1 MMQVTVVGGDI
12 IMLIASAT
20 TAKWKATKEVH
31 SLASPHL
38 HEYTHARTHACTHT
52 LTHSLSHTRTP
63 GNSGDCDVILCC

>member
-12 IMLIASAT
+12 IMLIASGT

-38 HEYTHARTHACTHT
+38 HEYTHARTHAHAHSLTHTHT
-52 LTHSLSHTRTP
+52 L

>member
-38 HEYTHARTHACTHT
+38 HEYTHTRTHARTRS
-52 LTHSLSHTRTP
+52 LTHSHTHARQ
-63 GNSGDCDVILCC
+63 